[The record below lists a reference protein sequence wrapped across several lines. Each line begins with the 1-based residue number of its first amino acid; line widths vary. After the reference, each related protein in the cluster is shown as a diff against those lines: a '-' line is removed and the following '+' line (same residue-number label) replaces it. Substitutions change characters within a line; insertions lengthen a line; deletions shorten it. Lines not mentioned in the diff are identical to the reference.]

1 MTESH
6 GAKNV
11 GGYMS
16 LCFPL
21 LIRQPE
27 EDQTQDQKET

>member
-6 GAKNV
+6 GAKSV
-11 GGYMS
+11 GSYMS

-21 LIRQPE
+21 LMRQPE
-27 EDQTQDQKET
+27 EDQTRDRKET